1 MQRAEQPGERVPVRF
16 DSTGDA
22 ATIRL
27 EGDVGIN
34 CAAALRQHLME
45 ALSSDRNANHATR
58 ISLAEISAI
67 DITAVQL
74 LWAAERESRRSGQ
87 PLSAVDAWPAAVV
100 ELLHGTG
107 FSALPFSAG
116 AA

>member
-1 MQRAEQPGERVPVRF
+1 MPVRF
-16 DSTGDA
+16 DLTGDA

-27 EGDVGIN
+27 EGDVGIS
-34 CAAALRQHLME
+34 CAAALRQLLME
-45 ALSSDRNANHATR
+45 ALSSDRGANHTTR
-58 ISLAEISAI
+58 ISLAKITTI

-87 PLSAVDAWPAAVV
+87 PLSAVDSWPAAIV